1 MTEHNESLGVVDR
14 SSIGRGGIGLGL
26 TGVATSRGRGV
37 DGLSRVG
44 HVSNKAVGVVSVVGD
59 GLDPA
64 VGKRN
69 SVRATD
75 NAVGIARLLGV
86 EVCLGVVVRDT
97 IGEGVGLWGLLGVF
111 HRGVVGRGRSM
122 VDHRGR
128 GMVSNRGRGMVG
140 NRGMVGSGSGVDNS
154 VVAVADAVSVSNSV
168 SNMGHVGHGGGAGQA
183 KQGGDHEGLKRRKL
197 SVSSSSVLSILSH
210 LHSCSVTVELMD
222 IHCIRPI
229 IYQPF

>member
-1 MTEHNESLGVVDR
+1 MTEHNEGLGVVDR

-111 HRGVVGRGRSM
+111 HRGMVGRGRSM

-128 GMVSNRGRGMVG
+128 GMVGNRGRGMVG
-140 NRGMVGSGSGVDNS
+140 NRSMVGSGSSVDNS
-154 VVAVADAVSVSNSV
+154 VVAVADAVSVSYSV

-197 SVSSSSVLSILSH
+197 
-210 LHSCSVTVELMD
+210 
-222 IHCIRPI
+222 
-229 IYQPF
+229 

>member
-1 MTEHNESLGVVDR
+1 MTEHNEGLGVVDR

-111 HRGVVGRGRSM
+111 HRGMVGRGRSM

-140 NRGMVGSGSGVDNS
+140 NRGMVGSSVDNS
-154 VVAVADAVSVSNSV
+154 VVAVADAVSVSDSV
-168 SNMGHVGHGGGAGQA
+168 SNMGHVGHGGSAGQA

-197 SVSSSSVLSILSH
+197 
-210 LHSCSVTVELMD
+210 
-222 IHCIRPI
+222 
-229 IYQPF
+229 

>member
-1 MTEHNESLGVVDR
+1 MVD
-14 SSIGRGGIGLGL
+14 RGGIGLGL

-128 GMVSNRGRGMVG
+128 GMVSNRSRGMVS
-140 NRGMVGSGSGVDNS
+140 NRGMVGSGSSVDNS
-154 VVAVADAVSVSNSV
+154 MVAVADAVSVSYSV

>member
-1 MTEHNESLGVVDR
+1 MTEHNEGLGVVD
-14 SSIGRGGIGLGL
+14 RGGIGLGL

-97 IGEGVGLWGLLGVF
+97 IGEGVGLRGLLGIF

-128 GMVSNRGRGMVG
+128 GMVGNWGMVS
-140 NRGMVGSGSGVDNS
+140 SGSGVDNS

-168 SNMGHVGHGGGAGQA
+168 SNMGHVGHGGSAGQA

-197 SVSSSSVLSILSH
+197 
-210 LHSCSVTVELMD
+210 
-222 IHCIRPI
+222 
-229 IYQPF
+229 

>member
-97 IGEGVGLWGLLGVF
+97 IGEGVWLRGLLGIL
-111 HRGVVGRGRSM
+111 HRGMICRCRCVVDRGSVVGRGRGM
-122 VDHRGR
+122 VDNWGR
-128 GMVSNRGRGMVG
+128 D
-140 NRGMVGSGSGVDNS
+140 MVGSRGSMDNS
-154 VVAVADAVSVSNSV
+154 MVAMADAMAVSNAV
-168 SNMGHVGHGGGAGQA
+168 SNVGHMRHRGSAGQT
-183 KQGGDHEGLKRRKL
+183 KKGRDHEGLKK
-197 SVSSSSVLSILSH
+197 
-210 LHSCSVTVELMD
+210 
-222 IHCIRPI
+222 
-229 IYQPF
+229 

>member
-1 MTEHNESLGVVDR
+1 MVDR

-86 EVCLGVVVRDT
+86 EVGLGVVVRDT
-97 IGEGVGLWGLLGVF
+97 IGEGVGLRGLLGVF

-122 VDHRGR
+122 VYHRGR

-140 NRGMVGSGSGVDNS
+140 NRGMVGSGSSVDNS
-154 VVAVADAVSVSNSV
+154 VVAVAVAVSVSDSV
-168 SNMGHVGHGGGAGQA
+168 SNMGHVGHGGSAGQA
-183 KQGGDHEGLKRRKL
+183 KQGRDHEGLKRRKL
-197 SVSSSSVLSILSH
+197 SVFSSSAFSISAH

>member
-1 MTEHNESLGVVDR
+1 MVDR

-37 DGLSRVG
+37 GGLSRVG

-86 EVCLGVVVRDT
+86 EVGLGVVVRDT

-140 NRGMVGSGSGVDNS
+140 NRGMVGSGSSVDNS

>member
-1 MTEHNESLGVVDR
+1 MVDR

-26 TGVATSRGRGV
+26 TRVATSRGRGV

-75 NAVGIARLLGV
+75 NAVGITRLLGV
-86 EVCLGVVVRDT
+86 EVGLGVVVRDT
-97 IGEGVGLWGLLGVF
+97 IGEGVGLRGLLGVF
-111 HRGVVGRGRSM
+111 HRGVVGRSRGM

-128 GMVSNRGRGMVG
+128 GMVSNRSRGMVS
-140 NRGMVGSGSGVDNS
+140 NRGMVGSGSSVDNS
-154 VVAVADAVSVSNSV
+154 VVAVADAVSVSYSV
-168 SNMGHVGHGGGAGQA
+168 SNMGHVGHGGSAGQA
-183 KQGGDHEGLKRRKL
+183 EKGGDHEGLKRRKL
-197 SVSSSSVLSILSH
+197 SVSSSPVLSILSH

>member
-1 MTEHNESLGVVDR
+1 MVDR
-14 SSIGRGGIGLGL
+14 SSIGPGL

-111 HRGVVGRGRSM
+111 HRGVVGRSRGM

-128 GMVSNRGRGMVG
+128 GMVSNRGGGMVG
-140 NRGMVGSGSGVDNS
+140 NRSMVGSGSSVDNS
-154 VVAVADAVSVSNSV
+154 MVAVADAVSVSNSV
-168 SNMGHVGHGGGAGQA
+168 SNMGHVGHGGSAGQA

>member
-1 MTEHNESLGVVDR
+1 MVDR
-14 SSIGRGGIGLGL
+14 SSIGRGGVGLGL

-69 SVRATD
+69 SVRATN

-86 EVCLGVVVRDT
+86 EVGLGVVVRDT
-97 IGEGVGLWGLLGVF
+97 IGEGVGLRGLLGVF

-140 NRGMVGSGSGVDNS
+140 NRGMVSSGSSVDNS
-154 VVAVADAVSVSNSV
+154 VVAVADAVSVSDSV
-168 SNMGHVGHGGGAGQA
+168 SNMGHVGHGGSAGQA
-183 KQGGDHEGLKRRKL
+183 KQGGDHEGLKRRK
-197 SVSSSSVLSILSH
+197 
-210 LHSCSVTVELMD
+210 
-222 IHCIRPI
+222 P
-229 IYQPF
+229 

>member
-1 MTEHNESLGVVDR
+1 MTEHNEGLGVVD
-14 SSIGRGGIGLGL
+14 RGGIGLGL

-111 HRGVVGRGRSM
+111 HRGRSM

-168 SNMGHVGHGGGAGQA
+168 SNMGHVGHGGSAGQA
-183 KQGGDHEGLKRRKL
+183 EKGGDHEGLKRRKL
-197 SVSSSSVLSILSH
+197 
-210 LHSCSVTVELMD
+210 
-222 IHCIRPI
+222 
-229 IYQPF
+229 

>member
-1 MTEHNESLGVVDR
+1 MVHR
-14 SSIGRGGIGLGL
+14 RSIGRGRVSLGL
-26 TGVATSRGRGV
+26 TRVTTSGGRGV

-44 HVSNKAVGVVSVVGD
+44 HLGNVAIGVVGSVGD
-59 GLDPA
+59 SLDPA
-64 VGKRN
+64 VREGN
-69 SVRATD
+69 SVRAANNT
-75 NAVGIARLLGV
+75 VGIPRFSSV

-128 GMVSNRGRGMVG
+128 GMVG
-140 NRGMVGSGSGVDNS
+140 NRGMVGSGSSVDNS
-154 VVAVADAVSVSNSV
+154 VVAVADAVSVSYSV

>member
-1 MTEHNESLGVVDR
+1 MTKHNE
-14 SSIGRGGIGLGL
+14 GLSAGL
-26 TGVATSRGRGV
+26 TGVSTSRGRGV

-44 HVSNKAVGVVSVVGD
+44 DVSNKAVGVVSVVGD

-140 NRGMVGSGSGVDNS
+140 NRGMISSWSGVDNS
-154 VVAVADAVSVSNSV
+154 MVAVADAVPVSNTM
-168 SNMGHVGHGGGAGQA
+168 SNVG
-183 KQGGDHEGLKRRKL
+183 D
-197 SVSSSSVLSILSH
+197 V
-210 LHSCSVTVELMD
+210 
-222 IHCIRPI
+222 
-229 IYQPF
+229 

>member
-1 MTEHNESLGVVDR
+1 MTEHNEGLGVVDR
-14 SSIGRGGIGLGL
+14 GGIGLSL

-44 HVSNKAVGVVSVVGD
+44 DVSNKAVGVVSVVGD

-64 VGKRN
+64 IGKRN

-86 EVCLGVVVRDT
+86 EVGLGVVVRDT

-128 GMVSNRGRGMVG
+128 GMVSNRG
-140 NRGMVGSGSGVDNS
+140 MVGSGSSVDNS

-168 SNMGHVGHGGGAGQA
+168 SNMGHVGHGGSAGQA

-197 SVSSSSVLSILSH
+197 
-210 LHSCSVTVELMD
+210 
-222 IHCIRPI
+222 
-229 IYQPF
+229 

>member
-1 MTEHNESLGVVDR
+1 MVCRDR
-14 SSIGRGGIGLGL
+14 CSIGRGSVGLSL
-26 TGVATSRGRGV
+26 TRVTTSRGRGV

-86 EVCLGVVVRDT
+86 EVGLGVVVRDT

-140 NRGMVGSGSGVDNS
+140 SGSSVDNS
-154 VVAVADAVSVSNSV
+154 VVAVADAVSVSNTV

>member
-1 MTEHNESLGVVDR
+1 MTEHNEGLGVVDR

-86 EVCLGVVVRDT
+86 EVGLGVVVRDT

-140 NRGMVGSGSGVDNS
+140 NRGMVGSGSSVDNS

-168 SNMGHVGHGGGAGQA
+168 SNMGHVGHGGSAGQA

-197 SVSSSSVLSILSH
+197 
-210 LHSCSVTVELMD
+210 
-222 IHCIRPI
+222 
-229 IYQPF
+229 

>member
-1 MTEHNESLGVVDR
+1 MVDR
-14 SSIGRGGIGLGL
+14 GDIGLGL

-69 SVRATD
+69 SVRATN

-86 EVCLGVVVRDT
+86 EVGLGVVVRDT
-97 IGEGVGLWGLLGVF
+97 IGEGVGLRGLLGVF
-111 HRGVVGRGRSM
+111 HRGVVSRSRSM

-140 NRGMVGSGSGVDNS
+140 NRGMVGSGSSVDNS
-154 VVAVADAVSVSNSV
+154 VVAVADAVSVSDSV
-168 SNMGHVGHGGGAGQA
+168 SNMGHVGHGGSAGQA